1 VKLVL
6 AYVLGILILLPVA
19 IFILSF
25 LFFRKLLKKQVNS
38 SFRLA
43 ADITTF
49 VLFFSVTIS
58 ITTLWGAPFSIVTIS
73 ISLLIAMIMTY
84 IDWRTQKE
92 IEVVPLLRRIWR
104 MQFLYL
110 LIVYNIVWIVG
121 IVQSVIFFVT

>member
-1 VKLVL
+1 MKLVL
-6 AYVLGILILLPVA
+6 AYVLGILILLPVT

-58 ITTLWGAPFSIVTIS
+58 ITTLWGATFSIVTIS

>member
-1 VKLVL
+1 
-6 AYVLGILILLPVA
+6 VLGILILLPVT

-58 ITTLWGAPFSIVTIS
+58 ITTLWGATFSIVTIS

>member
-6 AYVLGILILLPVA
+6 AYVLGILILLPVT

-58 ITTLWGAPFSIVTIS
+58 ITTLWGATFSIVTIS

>member
-1 VKLVL
+1 MKLVL
-6 AYVLGILILLPVA
+6 AYVLGILILLPVT

-58 ITTLWGAPFSIVTIS
+58 ITTLWGATFSIVTIS

-92 IEVVPLLRRIWR
+92 IKVVPLLRRIWR

>member
-1 VKLVL
+1 MKLVL
-6 AYVLGILILLPVA
+6 AYVLGILILLPVT

-58 ITTLWGAPFSIVTIS
+58 ITTLWGTTFSIVTIS

>member
-1 VKLVL
+1 MKLVL

-58 ITTLWGAPFSIVTIS
+58 ITTLWGATFSIVTIS

>member
-58 ITTLWGAPFSIVTIS
+58 ITTLWGATFSIVTIS